1 MYRIRCSKVAET
13 IELLNQ
19 KKLSCLIC
27 VGLLDPLS
35 IPCGQSYCKI
45 YIGNWVQDHQNDPF
59 HICLKCRQT
68 YTPRPAL
75 YTNTKLDEVVEKIE
89 KTGLQADDTGSGN
102 IVIYSKSY
110 TEEILRKHTEEIL
123 RKHMLRNQHLVS
135 MNKKKMS
142 GSKTRKQ
149 EAQSPA
155 PSSSRQDLEFQD
167 PEPGKTQ
174 ELYAQMNDILDKVT
188 QNNFQQSMN
197 AITEFTMNTEGRLRA
212 ITDLIYE
219 RAIAHPASSV
229 VYANMCH
236 YLMGL
241 KVPMAAVPG
250 VTQNF
255 RKMLLNRV
263 MTDFENMGR
272 DSHEILQ
279 KKMDA
284 ITKEEDGQQLREE
297 LEEVKAKGRRQSLG
311 NIQFMCELYRL
322 KMITEAIMH
331 DTIVKLL
338 KNHEED
344 SLECLCTL
352 LSTIGKEL
360 DFEKAR
366 PRMDQYCNQIEKIV
380 KNRTISPR
388 ITCMLQNVLD
398 LRKTEIPQLAEKMK
412 TRLQADDDAD
422 DHTGPVYT
430 EPLLRPHYKSSP
442 MKKQELIS
450 IFTPL
455 QENVCPHDDK
465 LKAEDHETDSAGR
478 AAAGRATKKKKV
490 SVPFKTCQQIIQERE
505 EELQKL
511 RQEVE
516 SLKCLSQATLEDG
529 ERFFTKLIETRCS
542 EVRERIQAKEKEMVS
557 ESEGLLQTL
566 EQELD
571 ELKRTETEGRQL
583 PHIEDVP
590 HFFQKLPS
598 ITEAFGKVKRIYA
611 TKLQKLFENTSK
623 RQFKM
628 FYEIV
633 DKMLEP
639 YTITSLD
646 RQEVEEKDLEDF
658 VDLDTV
664 KTEEI
669 YAQMDDI
676 LDRLTPKNFHQ
687 SMKVVSAFTID
698 TEDKLKGFIDRIYKN
713 AIEYPTYADVYAKVC
728 HHHQLMGL
736 KIPGVKVPFRKLLLN
751 RCQKGFEKDNS
762 KILKEMQRELD
773 AITEKED
780 QQRLREE
787 LEETKAEGQREL
799 LCNIKFMCELFKL
812 KMIMEAVMHNCI
824 VKLLKNGDDGS
835 LEGLCTL
842 LFTIGKDLEEDSQ
855 EAEPRMDQHYRQIG
869 VLIKK
874 KRTSPRIRY
883 MLCDAMDLRE
893 LNLGKNKDN

>member
-1 MYRIRCSKVAET
+1 MT
-13 IELLNQ
+13 
-19 KKLSCLIC
+19 
-27 VGLLDPLS
+27 LDL
-35 IPCGQSYCKI
+35 
-45 YIGNWVQDHQNDPF
+45 
-59 HICLKCRQT
+59 
-68 YTPRPAL
+68 
-75 YTNTKLDEVVEKIE
+75 E
-89 KTGLQADDTGSGN
+89 
-102 IVIYSKSY
+102 VIYSKSY

-123 RKHMLRNQHLVS
+123 CKHMVRNQHLVS
-135 MNKKKMS
+135 MNKKNMC

-155 PSSSRQDLEFQD
+155 PSSSGQDL
-167 PEPGKTQ
+167 
-174 ELYAQMNDILDKVT
+174 
-188 QNNFQQSMN
+188 
-197 AITEFTMNTEGRLRA
+197 
-212 ITDLIYE
+212 
-219 RAIAHPASSV
+219 
-229 VYANMCH
+229 
-236 YLMGL
+236 L

-250 VTQNF
+250 VTLNF
-255 RKMLLNRV
+255 RKILLNRV
-263 MTDFENMGR
+263 KTDFENMGR
-272 DSHEILQ
+272 DSHEISQ

-338 KNHEED
+338 KNHDED

-360 DFEKAR
+360 AR
-366 PRMDQYCNQIEKIV
+366 PRMDEYCNQIEKIM
-380 KNRTISPR
+380 KNRTTSPR
-388 ITCMLQNVLD
+388 ITSMLQNVMD
-398 LRKTEIPQLAEKMK
+398 LRKTEIPQLAEKMEK
-412 TRLQADDDAD
+412 IRLQAD
-422 DHTGPVYT
+422 DHTGPAHT
-430 EPLLRPHYKSSP
+430 EPVLRLHYKSSP
-442 MKKQELIS
+442 MKQQELVS

-465 LKAEDHETDSAGR
+465 LKAEDHETDS
-478 AAAGRATKKKKV
+478 AGRATKKKKV

-542 EVRERIQAKEKEMVS
+542 EVREWIQAKEQEMVS
-557 ESEGLLQTL
+557 EAEGLIQTL
-566 EQELD
+566 EKELD
-571 ELKRTETEGRQL
+571 ELKMTETEARQL
-583 PHIEDVP
+583 PHIEDIP

-611 TKLQKLFENTSK
+611 TKIQKLFENTSK

-633 DKMLEP
+633 EEMLEP
-639 YTITSLD
+639 YTITSID

-676 LDRLTPKNFHQ
+676 LDRLTPKNFNQ

-736 KIPGVKVPFRKLLLN
+736 KVPGVTVPFRKLLLN

-780 QQRLREE
+780 RQRLREG

-812 KMIMEAVMHNCI
+812 KMIMETVMHNCI

-855 EAEPRMDQHYRQIG
+855 EAEPRMDQHYKQI
-869 VLIKK
+869 VVIIKK

-893 LNLGKNKDN
+893 LNLERNKDN